1 MISTMTKYATVNRKF
16 PKVIARYLPS
26 KESLIH
32 PATGSST
39 NTGVITGYVL
49 RSSLKLEISGIKLA
63 VILKRT
69 KPIRALH
76 TRRSVVLRENGLQHL
91 VSVIVPYSISAVEQV
106 FIIPDILSIEMLINN
121 VLYH

>member
-1 MISTMTKYATVNRKF
+1 M
-16 PKVIARYLPS
+16 
-26 KESLIH
+26 
-32 PATGSST
+32 
-39 NTGVITGYVL
+39 L
-49 RSSLKLEISGIKLA
+49 RSSLKLEISGIKLT